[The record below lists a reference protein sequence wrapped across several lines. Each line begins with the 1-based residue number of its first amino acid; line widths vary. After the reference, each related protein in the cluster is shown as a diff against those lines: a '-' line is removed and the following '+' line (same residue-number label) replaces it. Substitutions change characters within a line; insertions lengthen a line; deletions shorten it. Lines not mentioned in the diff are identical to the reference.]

1 MHDSFLP
8 DVRKGV
14 VTMSILIKGME
25 MPTTGLYFV
34 GVDNAGGRD
43 KTVVTVERML
53 GNRDVRQ
60 IVGSFELVPVPAH
73 GRLIDAEKIYDAVEQ
88 RYRMSS
94 GIEHR
99 CERDLLDLICAAPTI
114 IEAKEETT

>member
-1 MHDSFLP
+1 MGVYLP
-8 DVRKGV
+8 KV
-14 VTMSILIKGME
+14 E
-25 MPTTGLYFV
+25 MPKGDETITVQICPDGSIWQRFRGTV
-34 GVDNAGGRD
+34 PGVKA
-43 KTVVTVERML
+43 
-53 GNRDVRQ
+53 
-60 IVGSFELVPVPAH
+60 VPVPPH

-114 IEAKEETT
+114 IPEEEGET